1 MSIWG
6 SKSVQVFSG
15 VQDAM
20 TQWWYGHNAVGFFL
34 TAGFLG
40 MMYYFVP
47 KQAGRPVYSYKLSI
61 IHFWA
66 LIFLYIWAAPM
77 PPAPCFSRARYSALR
92 CSRVSILTGR
102 CWPSAFTASQSSN
115 GITAPTMVAVT
126 AWVLIL
132 YCLTQSHWLPE
143 GPLVQTA
150 FAYLG
155 VQVILS
161 YFISGWVKI
170 LNPAW
175 RSGAA
180 LRDVLAFLP
189 IPWQKTC
196 APLPPI
202 PAPCGPHRGPSS
214 GSRFCSPS
222 PCSTRR
228 C

>member
-1 MSIWG
+1 MSLELAQRLTEILLAFAFL
-6 SKSVQVFSG
+6 QQCAEHMSG
-15 VQDAM
+15 PNAARAM
-20 TQWWYGHNAVGFFL
+20 FL
-34 TAGFLG
+34 TRAVLCLALLTGF
-40 MMYYFVP
+40 
-47 KQAGRPVYSYKLSI
+47 YSDWSLLALSI
-61 IHFWA
+61 HSIAVLH
-66 LIFLYIWAAPM
+66 
-77 PPAPCFSRARYSALR
+77 RY
-92 CSRVSILTGR
+92 
-102 CWPSAFTASQSSN
+102 N
-115 GITAPTMVAVT
+115 GPYNGGSDRMGL
-126 AWVLIL
+126 LIL
-132 YCLTQSHWLPE
+132 YCLTLSHWLPE